1 MPDSG
6 DAQAV
11 RCLLDRARLGSI
23 EGKLDLTLGKLEHLG
38 SIDGPIGKIQQE
50 ILINRQMTSAAH
62 KRIDAHDN
70 VLERIGMR
78 QWQIVWKTAAVV
90 GGSGGVVFVL
100 IKILETFAAR

>member
-1 MPDSG
+1 MPDDSTLP
-6 DAQAV
+6 ATCQ
-11 RCLLDRARLGSI
+11 LDRKRLTSI
-23 EGKLDLTLGKLEHLG
+23 ETKLDLTLSRLEHFG

-50 ILINRQMTSAAH
+50 IVINRQMTSAAH